1 MSLSVGSGYGPTYPQ
16 SIKLHRSTAQ
26 RLGLGKQKASRA
38 KAARADNG
46 EHAVD
51 TELRWLK
58 SYPSDVNWELA
69 YTPEAIPALLD
80 AAVTEFPDNPAID
93 FLGHKL
99 TYSELDALVSRAA
112 CGLQKLGVGPGV
124 HVGLYLPNCPHYFIG
139 FLGVLRAGGTVVNYS
154 PLDAER
160 TLEHKIED
168 SQTDIMLTLDL
179 EAFYPRM
186 ASLMTRTRLRQLVVG
201 SLVEFCGEV
210 SDEQRHLL
218 GKPAMVAWGDQC
230 CSFAELLD
238 NAGDYREH
246 LLADP
251 ANTLAVLQYTGG
263 TTGVPKGA
271 MLTHGN
277 ITASCAQLREVL
289 RSAIVPGQERVL
301 AVLPPFHIY
310 ALMVNMIFGLRAA
323 AEIYLHPRFDVLTV
337 LREISQSR
345 ITTFPGVPTMF
356 IGLLSHPETDKHDL
370 SSLKMSNSGG
380 APLPVEVQQ
389 QYFSRSGCA
398 LREGWGMTETTTSGT
413 FTPRDAQP
421 RPGSCGVPV
430 PGTQIRILPLDGG
443 ETELPIGER
452 GEVCIKGPNITAG
465 YWKRPDAT
473 AEAMTADGFLRTGD
487 VGYMDEDGYVYI
499 VDRTKD
505 MILCSGYNVY
515 PRVIEEAIYEY
526 PGVEEVSVIGIQDAY
541 RGQAPKAFIKLKA
554 GAEAF
559 DFETLQ
565 AFLAS
570 RLGKHERLSAMEIR
584 PELPKTPVGKL
595 SKKEL
600 YEEERQRQASASAA
614 TA

>member
-1 MSLSVGSGYGPTYPQ
+1 MT
-16 SIKLHRSTAQ
+16 TQ
-26 RLGLGKQKASRA
+26 R
-38 KAARADNG
+38 
-46 EHAVD
+46 
-51 TELRWLK
+51 RWLK
-58 SYPSDVNWELA
+58 SYPEDINWELDHTA
-69 YTPEAIPALLD
+69 EAVPALLD
-80 AAVTEFPDNPAID
+80 AAVVEFPDNPAID
-93 FLGHKL
+93 FFGTKMRYRELGEKV
-99 TYSELDALVSRAA
+99 AQFAR
-112 CGLQKLGVGPGV
+112 GLQQIGVGPGV
-124 HVGLYLPNCPHYFIG
+124 HVGLYLPNCPHYFIA
-139 FLGVLRAGGTVVNYS
+139 FLGVLRAGGVVVNYS

-168 SQTDIMLTLDL
+168 SQTDVMVTLGL

-186 ASLMTRTRLRQLVVG
+186 VSLMARTRLRHLVIG
-201 SLVEFCGEV
+201 ELTEFCQQA
-210 SDEQRHLL
+210 SDEQRQLL
-218 GKPAMVAWGDQC
+218 GPQAQVNWGAD
-230 CSFAELLD
+230 CSRFADLLANDGDYQRHPLD
-238 NAGDYREH
+238 NP
-246 LLADP
+246 AD
-251 ANTLAVLQYTGG
+251 ALAVLQYTGG

-271 MLTHGN
+271 ILTHGN

-289 RSAIVPGQERVL
+289 NSAIVPGQERVL

-323 AEIYLHPRFDVLTV
+323 AELYLHPRFDVPTV

-356 IGLLSHPETDKHDL
+356 IGLLAHPQTAEHDL
-370 SSLKMSNSGG
+370 TSLKMCNSGG

-389 QYFSRSGCA
+389 QYMARSGCA

-413 FTPRDAQP
+413 FNPRDAAP
-421 RPGSCGVPV
+421 RPGSCGIPV
-430 PGTQIRILPLDGG
+430 PGTHIRILPLDGS
-443 ETELPIGER
+443 ETELPAGER

-473 AEAMTADGFLRTGD
+473 AEAMTSEGFLRTGD
-487 VGYMDEDGYVYI
+487 IGYMDEDGYVFI

-515 PRVIEEAIYEY
+515 PRTIEEAIYEY
-526 PGVEEVSVIGIQDAY
+526 PGVEEVSVIGVADAY

-554 GAEAF
+554 GAETF

-565 AFLAS
+565 AFLSS
-570 RLGKHERLSAMEIR
+570 RLGKHERLAAMEIR

-600 YEEERQRQASASAA
+600 YEEERQRQASAASAA